1 MAEPMPRG
9 REPLPLTLAVPSG
22 RTIVRQG
29 EASAGLWTVES
40 GALTVGVVAP
50 DGHALMLDVL
60 GPGDAVGEPDGGI
73 SLVSVRALR
82 PCRLRPAQADTAM
95 RLLATR
101 AQRVAALACELA
113 WLDVAGRVERRLDD
127 LAQRFGRPAPGGTRI
142 IIALSQDDLASLAGT
157 SRESTNRALRALR
170 RAGRLHVEARGRY
183 VMSYV
188 PDPSCKMTRLH
199 ELQ

>member
-1 MAEPMPRG
+1 MAERLPRD

-22 RTIVRQG
+22 RAIVRQG
-29 EASAGLWTVES
+29 ESSSGLWTVES
-40 GALTVGVVAP
+40 GALSVGVVAP

-73 SLVSVRALR
+73 SLVTVRALR
-82 PCRLRPAQADTAM
+82 PCRLRPAHANVAT

-127 LAQRFGRPAPGGTRI
+127 LALRFGRPVPGGTRI
-142 IIALSQDDLASLAGT
+142 VIALSQEDLASLAGT
-157 SRESTNRALRALR
+157 SRESTNRALRALQR
-170 RAGRLHVEARGRY
+170 TGRLHVEARGRY
-183 VMSYV
+183 VVSAQV
-188 PDPSCKMTRLH
+188 RKLEDLGR
-199 ELQ
+199 

>member
-1 MAEPMPRG
+1 
-9 REPLPLTLAVPSG
+9 
-22 RTIVRQG
+22 
-29 EASAGLWTVES
+29 
-40 GALTVGVVAP
+40 
-50 DGHALMLDVL
+50 MLDVL

-127 LAQRFGRPAPGGTRI
+127 LALRFGRPAPGGTRI
-142 IIALSQDDLASLAGT
+142 VIALSQEDLASLAGT
-157 SRESTNRALRALR
+157 SRESTNRALRALQR
-170 RAGRLHVEARGRY
+170 TGRLQVEARGRY
-183 VMSYV
+183 VVSSRIHMLE
-188 PDPSCKMTRLH
+188 DLER
-199 ELQ
+199 

>member
-1 MAEPMPRG
+1 MAEPMPRT

-29 EASAGLWTVES
+29 DASAGLWTVES
-40 GALTVGVVAP
+40 GVLSVGVVAP

-60 GPGDAVGEPDGGI
+60 GPGDAVGEPEGVI

-82 PCRLRPAQADTAM
+82 PCRLRPVRADVAM
-95 RLLATR
+95 RVLATR

-113 WLDVAGRVERRLDD
+113 WLDVAGRVERRLVEARAPRPRRNPDRH
-127 LAQRFGRPAPGGTRI
+127 LALPGGSRLARGNVARIREPCAPCVTAHRPPPCGGTRP
-142 IIALSQDDLASLAGT
+142 
-157 SRESTNRALRALR
+157 LRHELP
-170 RAGRLHVEARGRY
+170 E
-183 VMSYV
+183 
-188 PDPSCKMTRLH
+188 PSCRITRLH